1 MSNTNKFLEQTI
13 VKHLAGS
20 QAYGTSTPQSDTDYR
35 GIFLA
40 NKEFIMTPF
49 YRVKEVSDVNEED
62 TKFYELNQYLQLY
75 TEANPN
81 ILESL
86 WVDPEHIVE
95 STEIYDYLRSFN
107 RDLLSSKIAFSYTGY
122 AYNQVKRMSNHH
134 GWIGKEQVAERRL
147 REIFTE
153 HPTNEVV
160 DWMYA
165 YFPDYVVER
174 VVEEDKVQDRKDV
187 VDFDKYMRDT
197 SLQLISTVPL
207 AQHHFVRLVHNYLPQ
222 KVLDRDF
229 SLANFNH
236 GYELIHYGDNIFA
249 VIPNVNTK
257 TISVNND
264 LVWDST
270 KERTPEEL
278 KITPALI
285 VKFNRKEYE
294 ENNEGRKNYHKWKQ
308 NRNAKRAI
316 LESTHGYD
324 CYSFDTEFLT
334 KDGWKLFDDITDND
348 MLATFDKKHKIE
360 YQKYTERFDNLYN
373 GNLYHFTGHHQDTL
387 VTANHRM
394 YVKDYARNQNKDMSD
409 WKFVEAAQL
418 KETYKILNTL
428 SPITKE
434 YKDTKSPIEYMDIK
448 VYLQLMGWYISD
460 GCINFRNDKVKA
472 LYISQS
478 KPSPIMRSSMTKY
491 KKSGQLKY
499 TEYIIEKKDYQTN
512 DESRYSF
519 PREVAEALYND
530 CGHGSHNKRI
540 PNWVF
545 DLTKRKMDFLLK
557 GLIQG
562 DGTKRNLKNEND
574 TYVYYTA
581 NSLLADDVQKLALLC
596 GYETSKWGP
605 YTNETNHG
613 CVNMYQVHINMKP
626 KTEKINVKQNLEKI
640 AVTNYRTVCFSVPN
654 GTLITRRNG
663 KTALH
668 GNCKHAMHTIRLLNT
683 AEEALLTGEILVKR
697 PDADMLMD
705 IRNGKWTY
713 EEVMEYFNDK
723 VDYIRNVVYKKSVL
737 PKKPNIELASKV
749 LIDIREMQW
758 YK

>member
-174 VVEEDKVQDRKDV
+174 VVEEDKVLDRKDI

-264 LVWDST
+264 LVWDSS

-294 ENNEGRKNYHKWKQ
+294 ENNEGRKNYHKWKE

-316 LESTHGYD
+316 LESKHGYD
-324 CYSFDTEFLT
+324 S
-334 KDGWKLFDDITDND
+334 
-348 MLATFDKKHKIE
+348 
-360 YQKYTERFDNLYN
+360 
-373 GNLYHFTGHHQDTL
+373 
-387 VTANHRM
+387 
-394 YVKDYARNQNKDMSD
+394 
-409 WKFVEAAQL
+409 
-418 KETYKILNTL
+418 
-428 SPITKE
+428 
-434 YKDTKSPIEYMDIK
+434 
-448 VYLQLMGWYISD
+448 
-460 GCINFRNDKVKA
+460 
-472 LYISQS
+472 
-478 KPSPIMRSSMTKY
+478 
-491 KKSGQLKY
+491 
-499 TEYIIEKKDYQTN
+499 
-512 DESRYSF
+512 
-519 PREVAEALYND
+519 
-530 CGHGSHNKRI
+530 
-540 PNWVF
+540 
-545 DLTKRKMDFLLK
+545 
-557 GLIQG
+557 
-562 DGTKRNLKNEND
+562 
-574 TYVYYTA
+574 
-581 NSLLADDVQKLALLC
+581 
-596 GYETSKWGP
+596 
-605 YTNETNHG
+605 
-613 CVNMYQVHINMKP
+613 
-626 KTEKINVKQNLEKI
+626 
-640 AVTNYRTVCFSVPN
+640 
-654 GTLITRRNG
+654 
-663 KTALH
+663 
-668 GNCKHAMHTIRLLNT
+668 KHAMHTIRLLNT
-683 AEEALLTGEILVKR
+683 AEEALLTGEVLVKR